1 MLLFRCYMLFGCT
14 RLTYGC
20 NRLYDYDVQKPTAA
34 DSLGFDFWPMLW
46 GGDASRLAAFDSAV
60 TAGLGT
66 IILGF
71 NE

>member
-1 MLLFRCYMLFGCT
+1 MSCGCT

-20 NRLYDYDVQKPTAA
+20 ISLYDYDVQKPTAA
-34 DSLGFDFWPMLW
+34 ESLGFDFWPMLW